1 MIGGLHHVGLT
12 VPDLAEAVQFF
23 EEVLGFEQVLA
34 GAAAGVVDEAY
45 ARAVRIPG
53 GTEARG
59 LAVLAK
65 GMTRIELFEYAGGG
79 QRRAFPANHDVG
91 GHHFAFEV
99 DDMEAAIARL
109 RDAGCTIAAPVRTAQ
124 APAFRGMQW
133 VYAVAPFGLQLELV
147 HFPAESF

>member
-12 VPDLAEAVQFF
+12 VPNLAEAVQFF
-23 EEVLGFEQVLA
+23 EDVLGFDQVLA
-34 GAAAGVVDEAY
+34 SAAAGVVDEAY
-45 ARAVRIPG
+45 ARAVRVSQ

-65 GMTRIELFEYAGGG
+65 GAARIELFEYAGGD
-79 QRRAFPANHDVG
+79 QRREFPANHHVG

-99 DDMEAAIARL
+99 DDMEGAIRRL
-109 RDAGCTIAAPVRTAQ
+109 RDAGCDICAPVRTAK

-147 HFPAESF
+147 HFPAGSF

>member
-12 VPDLAEAVQFF
+12 VPDLAEAVRFF

-34 GAAAGVVDEAY
+34 AAAAGVVDEAY
-45 ARAVRIPG
+45 ARAVRVPD

-65 GMTRIELFEYAGGG
+65 GTARIELFEYAGGG
-79 QRRAFPANHDVG
+79 QRREFPANHDVG
-91 GHHFAFEV
+91 GHHIAFEV
-99 DDMEAAIARL
+99 DDLDAAIERL
-109 RDAGCTIAAPVRTAQ
+109 RNAGCDICAPVRTAQ

-133 VYAVAPFGLQLELV
+133 VYVVAPFGLQLELV
-147 HFPAESF
+147 HFPTGSF